1 MIVAAVIF
9 TCCSV
14 YVVFGTFCV
23 KAWEHSIDTPLITD
37 QLPHVWPVWLMKFLY
52 SVNLIFSFP
61 LVIYP
66 ANIIFESYL
75 FPNMPKTKKRQM
87 YKNISRTLLV
97 LFVIGFTIYV
107 GDKTSS
113 FLAILGSVSCTPV
126 AFTFP
131 AMFHYKLLA
140 KTWTQKSIDILIF
153 IVSLGLGIWC
163 TVLGVINF

>member
-14 YVVFGTFCV
+14 YVVFGYFCV
-23 KAWEHSIDTPLITD
+23 QAWEHSINTPLITD
-37 QLPHVWPVWLMKFLY
+37 QLPHIWPVWVMRIFY
-52 SVNLIFSFP
+52 SINLVFSFP
-61 LVIYP
+61 LCIYP

-75 FPNMPKTKKRQM
+75 YPNMPKTKKRQM

-97 LFVIGFTIYV
+97 IFVLGFTVLV

-131 AMFHYKLLA
+131 ALFHYKLIA
-140 KTWTQKSIDILIF
+140 KTSTQKFIDILILL
-153 IVSLGLGIWC
+153 VSLALGIWC
-163 TVLGVINF
+163 TVLGLINF